1 MRKQPNP
8 FAVKTAVLPTGERLP
23 LLCSRETGIPLFDAT
38 VWSLTELRAR
48 SRSSSTIQQALR
60 AVMVLNLVLER
71 LGVDLDARLNEGKLL
86 DLGEVEEVAR
96 QCRASL
102 EELAAADETLPPA
115 LQPSK
120 IVALEK
126 VRMRASTQVSSTR
139 VDSNTAAIRIRYI
152 RDYLHWRTSLRM
164 LTLGA
169 KHDLY
174 FGLKTTA
181 ETVVRLLNARIPAS
195 SGRNSLAKREGIS
208 PETMAT
214 LIQVIDP
221 ASPDNPW
228 TDDHLRERNALIVRW
243 LLDLGVRRG
252 ELLGVRISDI
262 NFQTDE
268 VLIARRAD
276 NPDDPRRNQP
286 NTKTQDRLIPLND
299 DLATLT
305 RRYVV
310 GARRKI
316 PGARRHDFLIVA
328 DGTGAPLTL
337 GALNKVF
344 EALRRRCPDLP
355 RELSPHVCRHTWND
369 HFSVLM
375 DEQKVPEETEKKM
388 RARLMGW
395 SETSNT
401 ASTYTRRHVKERA
414 RKASL
419 ALQDRLHKE
428 KLDEK

>member
-1 MRKQPNP
+1 MNP

-23 LLCSRETGIPLFDAT
+23 LLCSRETGVPLFEAT

-60 AVMVLNLVLER
+60 AVMVLNLALER
-71 LGVDLDARLNEGKLL
+71 LGVDLDARLSEGKLL
-86 DLGEVEEVAR
+86 DLGEVDEVAR
-96 QCRASL
+96 QCRTSV
-102 EELAAADETLPPA
+102 EELATEGEASDRALPSPKVV
-115 LQPSK
+115 PF
-120 IVALEK
+120 EK
-126 VRMRASTQVSSTR
+126 LRMRVSARASAAQV
-139 VDSNTAAIRIRYI
+139 DPNTAAIRIRYI
-152 RDYLHWRTSLRM
+152 RDYLNWRATLRM
-164 LTLGA
+164 LRLGP
-169 KHDLY
+169 KHELY

-181 ETVVRLLNARIPAS
+181 ETVVGLLNARIPAS
-195 SGRNSLAKREGIS
+195 SGRNSLAEREGLSKEAVSALVRI
-208 PETMAT
+208 
-214 LIQVIDP
+214 VDP
-221 ASPDNPW
+221 VSPDNPW
-228 TDDHLRERNALIVRW
+228 NGEHLRERNALIVRW

-262 NFQTDE
+262 NFQTNE

-276 NPDDPRRNQP
+276 NPEDPRKNQP
-286 NTKTQDRLIPLND
+286 NTKTQDRLLPLDD

-305 RRYVV
+305 RRYIV
-310 GARRKI
+310 GARRRI

-337 GALNKVF
+337 GALNKLF
-344 EALRRRCPDLP
+344 EALRLRCPELP
-355 RELSPHVCRHTWND
+355 QELSPHACRHTWND
-369 HFSVLM
+369 HFSILM
-375 DEQKVPEETEKKM
+375 DERKVPEESEKKM

-401 ASTYTRRHVKERA
+401 AVTYTRRHVKDKA

-419 ALQDRLHKE
+419 ALQGRLHKE